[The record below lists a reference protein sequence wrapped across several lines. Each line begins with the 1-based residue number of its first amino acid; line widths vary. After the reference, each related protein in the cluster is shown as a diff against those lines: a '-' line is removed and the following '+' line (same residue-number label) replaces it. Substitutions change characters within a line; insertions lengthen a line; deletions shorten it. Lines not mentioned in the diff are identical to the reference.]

1 MLFVCPADELGRV
14 LGALHVRGPI
24 VGLVLLSEVLIPARL
39 LPALPAAD
47 EGLTSRE
54 ETPEIFRDPASRSIP
69 HVASTWAWSPRGSR
83 PSSTRETPDTPLLLP
98 HALPP
103 HVPYSRCYLFA
114 IQKSNSITSS
124 PMRVSSEPILRC
136 SSSLK
141 DNARAKHHR

>member
-103 HVPYSRCYLFA
+103 HVPCFA
-114 IQKSNSITSS
+114 LL
-124 PMRVSSEPILRC
+124 PIRHTEKQFDHVFSYACFQRTNTEVFLV
-136 SSSLK
+136 
-141 DNARAKHHR
+141 A